1 MRFTKMHGAGN
12 DYVYVDCF
20 AEPMPPD
27 PADLARR
34 IADRHF
40 GVGGDGLILICPSE
54 TADARMRMFNA
65 DGSESEMCGN
75 GVRCVA
81 KYVYDHG
88 IARKPQ
94 LKIETGNGV
103 LTLDL
108 EIENERVSRVRVD
121 MGPPILEAG
130 KIPIALPGVP
140 PTAQIVDFSMEE
152 FARLARDNPAKKQ
165 SEESERVEFFL
176 KLSTRSVPL
185 PGTPPTPLA
194 DWREFRMT
202 GVSMGNPHLVIYRDD
217 PDKSIHMLGLLE
229 KHRFFPNRINVHCVQ
244 VNGRQEVTMKTWER
258 GSGIT
263 LACGTGACA
272 VCVAGVLTGRT
283 DRRIL
288 AHLPGGDLELEW
300 RASDQ
305 HVYMTGPAVEVFQGD
320 WNEPVKTT

>member
-20 AEPMPPD
+20 AEPMPAD
-27 PADLARR
+27 PADVARR
-34 IADRHF
+34 VADRHF

-54 TADARMRMFNA
+54 VADSRMRMFNA

-75 GVRCVA
+75 GIRCVA
-81 KYVYDHG
+81 KYVFDHG

-94 LKIETGNGV
+94 LKIETGAGV

-121 MGPPILEAG
+121 MGPPILEMAN
-130 KIPIALPGVP
+130 IPIAIPGVP
-140 PTAQIVDFSMEE
+140 PTAQIVDF
-152 FARLARDNPAKKQ
+152 
-165 SEESERVEFFL
+165 
-176 KLSTRSVPL
+176 
-185 PGTPPTPLA
+185 PLA
-194 DWREFRMT
+194 ELLKIVIAQMPKHFRKSPPITEAALADQDISIREFHEATTGCSPDRLRMT
-202 GVSMGNPHLVIYRDD
+202 GVSMGNPHLVIYHSDLAD
-217 PDKSIHMLGLLE
+217 GSLETYGLFLE
-229 KHRFFPNRINVHCVQ
+229 RHPIFPKRINVHFVQ
-244 VNGRQEVTMKTWER
+244 VNGRQEVTMRSWER

-320 WNEPVKTT
+320 WPG